1 MGRSQGPGVDRL
13 QGTRSGSLARTRSGF
28 ARNDGMGIR
37 LSVNIKDL
45 RIGQKAKILGFA
57 LCAGEYRHRL
67 LSMGLTPGTV
77 IELIR
82 IAPLG
87 DPVQIL
93 VRGIMLSLR
102 KAEASILKLEQV
114 LA

>member
-1 MGRSQGPGVDRL
+1 MSIC
-13 QGTRSGSLARTRSGF
+13 
-28 ARNDGMGIR
+28 IR
-37 LSVNIKDL
+37 DL
-45 RIGQKAKILGFA
+45 RVGDKAKILGFA
-57 LCAGEYRHRL
+57 QCAGEYRHRL
-67 LSMGLTPGTV
+67 LSMGLTPGAV

-93 VRGIMLSLR
+93 VRGIMISLR